1 LQSLVG
7 LLLSGQRTQ
16 DYNEQFAVAGVRMP
30 VKQSPRVDDPDY
42 WRFRANNTREL
53 AKESNDPSTKSVL
66 VKIAEAYEALAE
78 RTAER
83 LRQKPQ
89 V

>member
-1 LQSLVG
+1 MADSAPKITTN
-7 LLLSGQRTQ
+7 SSR
-16 DYNEQFAVAGVRMP
+16 VAAVRMP

-42 WRFRANNTREL
+42 WRFRATNTREL
-53 AKESNDPSTKSVL
+53 AKESSDPSTKSVL
-66 VKIAEAYEALAE
+66 AKIAETYEALAE
-78 RTAER
+78 RAEER